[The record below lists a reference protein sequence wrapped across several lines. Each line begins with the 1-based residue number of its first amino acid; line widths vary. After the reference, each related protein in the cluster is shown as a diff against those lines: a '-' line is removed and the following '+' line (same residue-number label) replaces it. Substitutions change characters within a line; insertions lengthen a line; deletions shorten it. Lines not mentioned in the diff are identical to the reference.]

1 MNVINASITKMEE
14 IEIFG
19 IPALYTPHKVSR
31 QTVHLGMYCYELQ
44 AAPEDWGQPRRLMNE
59 VDEGF
64 YGTVLTPVPVE
75 GAEGGGLAIGPGDFK
90 AELGIGSYTPAEF
103 EDKYLSPNY
112 DPLRLE
118 QIYGKAD

>member
-44 AAPEDWGQPRRLMNE
+44 AAPADWGQPRRLMNE

-75 GAEGGGLAIGPGDFK
+75 GAEGEGLAIGPEDFK
-90 AELGIGSYTPAEF
+90 AELGIGNYTPAEF
-103 EDKYLSPNY
+103 EDKYLSLHY